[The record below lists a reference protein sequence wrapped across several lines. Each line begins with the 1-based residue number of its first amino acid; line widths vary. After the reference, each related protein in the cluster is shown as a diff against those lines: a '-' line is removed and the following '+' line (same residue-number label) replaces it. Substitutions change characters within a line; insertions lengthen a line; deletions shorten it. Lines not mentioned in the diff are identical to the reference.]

1 MKISMRTNYGSSVI
15 KYSQFCKV
23 KITVIKLI
31 NNWYWN
37 ISRLFQIW
45 FCIIKCNKQTIAIG
59 KTCYR
64 LIHFILSGYICTN
77 VLYIYVGADKVNV
90 EILIHDIT
98 SSVGIRRTKAQEG
111 LGVHL
116 YLKPITFKYGVK
128 QYSKISM
135 VEFWYQYLVN

>member
-1 MKISMRTNYGSSVI
+1 M
-15 KYSQFCKV
+15 YS
-23 KITVIKLI
+23 
-31 NNWYWN
+31 
-37 ISRLFQIW
+37 
-45 FCIIKCNKQTIAIG
+45 
-59 KTCYR
+59 
-64 LIHFILSGYICTN
+64 
-77 VLYIYVGADKVNV
+77 IYVGADKVNV

-98 SSVGIRRTKAQEG
+98 SSVDIRRTKAQEG